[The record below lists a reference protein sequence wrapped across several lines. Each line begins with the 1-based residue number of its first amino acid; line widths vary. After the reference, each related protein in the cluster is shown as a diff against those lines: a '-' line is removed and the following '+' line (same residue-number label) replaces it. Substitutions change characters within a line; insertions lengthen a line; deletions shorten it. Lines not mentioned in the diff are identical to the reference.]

1 MARSRRTR
9 RDTSAI
15 ANRRLPRSQTPSVS
29 PRRMQSDFLR
39 SVSDGR
45 FFNPE
50 PSYVSQR
57 SLSGL
62 RHRLKLYEPRAR
74 RIVSS
79 RHESSVQMRSVQ
91 SSVPTAIG
99 FTAPKSMLVCV
110 RRQQRREVMHALN
123 KSGRGGQKRPR
134 FNEFSKVRCK

>member
-29 PRRMQSDFLR
+29 PRSMQSDFLR

-50 PSYVSQR
+50 PLYASPKT
-57 SLSGL
+57 LSGA
-62 RHRLKLYEPRAR
+62 RHRLRVFSPTSVSRSHPARPGRGFRAYEP
-74 RIVSS
+74 
-79 RHESSVQMRSVQ
+79 
-91 SSVPTAIG
+91 VPTAIG
-99 FTAPKSMLVCV
+99 FENPSQMVTCV
-110 RRQQRREVMHALN
+110 RRGIREEVLHA
-123 KSGRGGQKRPR
+123 KRKTGRVGQKRPR